1 MVFFL
6 RLIFRNLMR
15 QKLRNGLTTLGVV
28 VAIVAFGLLRTLVDA
43 WYAGVEGTA
52 PNRLITRN
60 AVSLMF
66 ALPIHYGARIR
77 QVDGVRAVSHV
88 TWFGGIYQDP
98 KNFFPQFAIEP
109 ASYLALYREY
119 LVSEQELSAFL
130 RDRKG
135 ALAGRKL
142 VERFGW
148 NIGDTIPLEGTI
160 YPGTWTFVL
169 RGVYRGADTKTDE
182 SQFFFHWEYLNET
195 LKRWRSARAEHVGA
209 FVVGID
215 PPERAAEIS
224 VAIDEGFRNSR
235 AETLTETEKAF
246 QLGFVF
252 MTEAIVAV
260 IEIVS
265 GVIIVIVL
273 AVLANT
279 MAMSVRERKR
289 EYATLKAL
297 GFGAWHLGGLI
308 VGEAL
313 LIAAIGGALG
323 IGLTFPIAAEC
334 AVWLSN
340 WFPIFRV
347 SESTVVLAVGASLL
361 VGILGAVSPVWQVWR
376 TSVTDGLSSLG

>member
-1 MVFFL
+1 MAFFL

-15 QKLRNGLTTLGVV
+15 QKLRNGLTSLGVV

-77 QVDGVRAVSHV
+77 QIDGVRVVSHV

-119 LVSEQELSAFL
+119 LVSEPERAAFL

-142 VERFGW
+142 VERYGW
-148 NIGDTIPLEGTI
+148 KIGDTIPLEGTI

-169 RGVYRGADTKTDE
+169 RGIYRGADAKTDE
-182 SQFFFHWEYLNET
+182 TQFFFHWRYLNET

-209 FVVGID
+209 FVVGIES
-215 PPERAAEIS
+215 PERAAEIS
-224 VAIDEGFRNSR
+224 AAIDEGFRNSR
-235 AETLTETEKAF
+235 AETLTETEEAF

-252 MTEAIVAV
+252 MTEAIVAA

-265 GVIIVIVL
+265 GVVIAIVL

-313 LIAAIGGALG
+313 LISAIGGALG
-323 IGLTFPIAAEC
+323 VALTFPIAAEF
-334 AVWLSN
+334 AVRLSN

-347 SESTVVLAVGASLL
+347 SEATVVLAAGASLL
-361 VGILGAVSPVWQVWR
+361 VGILAAAFPVWQVWR
-376 TSVTDGLSSLG
+376 TPVTDGLSSVG

>member
-1 MVFFL
+1 MAFFL
-6 RLIFRNLMR
+6 RLILRNLMR
-15 QKLRNGLTTLGVV
+15 QRLRNGLTSLGVV

-77 QVDGVRAVSHV
+77 QIDGVRVVSHI

-119 LVSEQELSAFL
+119 LVSEQERAAFL

-142 VERFGW
+142 VERYGW
-148 NIGDTIPLEGTI
+148 KIGDTIPLEGTI

-169 RGVYRGADTKTDE
+169 RGVYRGADAKTDE
-182 SQFFFHWEYLNET
+182 TQFFFHWEYLNET

-224 VAIDEGFRNSR
+224 AAIDDGFRNSR

-297 GFGAWHLGGLI
+297 GFGTWHLGGLI

-313 LIAAIGGALG
+313 LISAIGGALG
-323 IGLTFPIAAEC
+323 IALTFPIAAEF
-334 AVWLSN
+334 AVRLSN

-347 SESTVVLAVGASLL
+347 SESTVVLAAGASLL
-361 VGILGAVSPVWQVWR
+361 VGILAAAFPVWQVWR

>member
-1 MVFFL
+1 MAFFL
-6 RLIFRNLMR
+6 RLIFRNLWR
-15 QKLRNGLTTLGVV
+15 QKLRNGLTSLGVV
-28 VAIVAFGLLRTLVDA
+28 VAIIAFGLLRTLVDA

-66 ALPIHYGARIR
+66 ALPIHYSARIR
-77 QVDGVRAVSHV
+77 QVDGVRVVSHI

-109 ASYLALYREY
+109 ASYLSLYREY
-119 LVSEQELSAFL
+119 LVSEQERVAFL

-142 VERFGW
+142 VERYGW
-148 NIGDTIPLEGTI
+148 KIGDTIPLEGTI

-169 RGVYRGADTKTDE
+169 HGVYRGADAKTDE
-182 SQFFFHWEYLNET
+182 TQFFFHWEYLNET
-195 LKRWRSARAEHVGA
+195 LKRWRSPRAEHVGA

-215 PPERAAEIS
+215 SPERAAEVS
-224 VAIDEGFRNSR
+224 AAIDDGFRNSR

-297 GFGAWHLGGLI
+297 GFGPWHFGGLI

-313 LIAAIGGALG
+313 LISSIGGTLG
-323 IGLTFPIAAEC
+323 IALTFPIAAEF
-334 AVWLSN
+334 AVRLSN

-347 SESTVVLAVGASLL
+347 SESTVALAAGASFL
-361 VGILGAVSPVWQVWR
+361 VGILAAAFPIWQVWC
-376 TSVTDGLSSLG
+376 TPVTDGLSSLG